1 MPTWVLYTY
10 LWSVSSFLFFADN
23 EGVDRDE
30 ATDTFEVME
39 AGGEAIIGDIV
50 GQEAYDHKDEGNTA
64 VIEEV
69 IMDERLIEE
78 KLKDPPR
85 YEGIH
90 FSKAIIYGSMLSISM
105 LIKTLTYKIKNIVP
119 SVKVVK

>member
-1 MPTWVLYTY
+1 MPTWVLYTF
-10 LWSVSSFLFFADN
+10 LWSGSSFLFFADN
-23 EGVDRDE
+23 EGVDKDE

-39 AGGEAIIGDIV
+39 AGGDAIIGDIV
-50 GQEAYDHKDEGNTA
+50 GQEAYDHKDEGSTA

-90 FSKAIIYGSMLSISM
+90 F
-105 LIKTLTYKIKNIVP
+105 
-119 SVKVVK
+119 